1 MNKDGLKYDKGKLR
15 WDLVPFEQLEQIV
28 EVYTFGAKKYEA
40 NNWKKVK
47 NARGRY
53 LSALF
58 RHLIAYCKGEMYD
71 DETKYKHLAH
81 AGWNVLALMYFEDKK
96 KKNRRK

>member
-28 EVYTFGAKKYEA
+28 EVYTFGAGEYGD
-40 NNWKKVK
+40 NNWKKLK
-47 NARGRY
+47 DAKRRY
-53 LSALF
+53 LAALF
-58 RHLIAYCKGEMYD
+58 RHLIAHCMGVLLD
-71 DETKYKHLAH
+71 DKSKCKHLAH
-81 AGWNVLALMYFEDKK
+81 AGWNVLALMYFEDKD